1 MSKEEI
7 MTDRDPRF
15 MAGVA
20 RIGLLMCFTCIRL
33 GLRLAEVM
41 PDNKVL
47 VSARSR
53 EGSP

>member
-1 MSKEEI
+1 LEEI
-7 MTDRDPRF
+7 MTDRNPRI

-20 RIGLLMCFTCIRL
+20 RIGLLMCFTCIQL
-33 GLRLAEVM
+33 GLRLAEVT

-47 VSARSR
+47 ASARSR